1 LTVLPSDGLSYQRPC
16 NGQTLL
22 LTTTQLGAG
31 FSNLARQLRARKAPG
46 RRQEGNCG
54 NDMATMTYDD
64 MHETTFFLE
73 ATPLSGIPLE
83 SS

>member
-1 LTVLPSDGLSYQRPC
+1 VTVEGTDLSQGGRD
-16 NGQTLL
+16 NWAE
-22 LTTTQLGAG
+22 LGAG